1 MAVKFRD
8 YYEVLGVPRP
18 APADEIKRVYRQLAR
33 KHHPDLQPPADRVKA
48 SERFKEI
55 NEAYEVLSDPDK
67 RAKYDALGADWKSGM
82 DFTPPPGAGAG
93 PRSSP
98 GAGWT
103 TVDAS
108 SFEGMDDD
116 MGGFSDFFSSIFG
129 QGGARSRG
137 RRGARGGVRM
147 TMPGPDI
154 EAELPVTVEELLRG
168 GKRRISLDGGRQ
180 LDVEIPKGARDG
192 TVLRLAGQGGQGIN
206 GGPPGDIYLHVRV
219 APHPRYRVIG
229 DDLEVDLSLWP
240 WQAVLGGEVRI
251 DTPDGQVTLT
261 IPSGTQSGRRLRLRG
276 RGLPRADGGRGD
288 LYAVVR
294 IVVPERPSAAER
306 EAYEALRRGASVP
319 SDRPAHV

>member
-1 MAVKFRD
+1 VAVKFRD
-8 YYEVLGVPRP
+8 YYEVLGVPRT
-18 APADEIKRVYRQLAR
+18 ATADEIKRVYRQLAR
-33 KHHPDLQPPADRVKA
+33 KHHPDLQRPADRPKA

-82 DFTPPPGAGAG
+82 DFTPPPGAGARRG
-93 PRSSP
+93 APSD
-98 GAGWT
+98 AGWT
-103 TVDAS
+103 TVDES
-108 SFEGMDDD
+108 SFEGMGDD

-129 QGGARSRG
+129 RGGARAG
-137 RRGARGGVRM
+137 RREGVRV

-154 EAELPVTVEELLRG
+154 EAGLPVTVEELLRG
-168 GKRRISLDGGRQ
+168 GKRRLSLDGGRQ

-192 TVLRLAGQGGQGIN
+192 TVLRLAGQGGRGIN
-206 GGPPGDIYLHVRV
+206 GGPPGDIYLHVRL

-229 DDLEVDLSLWP
+229 DDLEVDLPLWP
-240 WQAVLGGEVRI
+240 WQAVLGGAVRV
-251 DTPDGQVTLT
+251 DTPDGPVTLT
-261 IPSGTQSGRRLRLRG
+261 IPPGTQSGRRLRLRG

-319 SDRPAHV
+319 SDQPARV

>member
-1 MAVKFRD
+1 VAVKFRD
-8 YYEVLGVPRP
+8 YYEVLGVPRT
-18 APADEIKRVYRQLAR
+18 ATADEIKRVYRQLAR
-33 KHHPDLQPPADRVKA
+33 KHHPDLQRPADRPKA

-82 DFTPPPGAGAG
+82 DFTPPPGAGARRG
-93 PRSSP
+93 APSD
-98 GAGWT
+98 AGWT
-103 TVDAS
+103 TVDES
-108 SFEGMDDD
+108 SFEGMGDD

-129 QGGARSRG
+129 RGGARAG
-137 RRGARGGVRM
+137 RREGVRV

-168 GKRRISLDGGRQ
+168 RKRRLSLDGGRQ

-192 TVLRLAGQGGQGIN
+192 TVLRLAGQGGRGIN
-206 GGPPGDIYLHVRV
+206 GGPPGDIYLHVRL

-229 DDLEVDLSLWP
+229 DDLEVDLPLWP
-240 WQAVLGGEVRI
+240 WQAVLGGAVRV
-251 DTPDGQVTLT
+251 DTPDGPVTLT
-261 IPSGTQSGRRLRLRG
+261 IPPGTQSGRRLRLRG

-319 SDRPAHV
+319 SDQPARV